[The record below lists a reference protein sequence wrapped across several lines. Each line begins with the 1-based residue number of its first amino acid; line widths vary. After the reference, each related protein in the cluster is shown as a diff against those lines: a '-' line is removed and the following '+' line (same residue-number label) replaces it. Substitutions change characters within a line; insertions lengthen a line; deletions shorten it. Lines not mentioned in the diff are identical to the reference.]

1 MFTPAGWK
9 RFGLISTER
18 DLDTWVIGD
27 ADNNGRLGIGTFL
40 ADRAGVNNDFRGA
53 LDVRGQI
60 VADKLLMTGIS
71 TFQGTTIF
79 EDVEIERLKTTGS
92 LDVTGISTFSKQ
104 VIVGAG
110 ITANQLS
117 VTGIST
123 FTGNGNRILMQN
135 TPGNSNNESLAT
147 TNGVG
152 LQVDQINVVGVATF
166 PSNITFTDVE
176 LDQIKVG
183 AAATFSNINI
193 TNIAPHGGNL
203 KVAGI
208 STFIGNVFVNGNTN
222 IGDNNGDRITVN
234 ALFET
239 GLFPVSSNT
248 KDLGSA
254 TRQWRDLHIDG
265 TAHIDA
271 LDVDGTAD
279 FSGGVVANT
288 LKVSDLAN
296 NEVVFISGNQG
307 KLEGS
312 SGLTFNGSTLALTGA
327 QTISSTLT
335 VSNSASIGADVTL
348 SGELNMMGSTANKYL
363 DVNIGTH
370 AFHIRGTS
378 GGDTSHILM
387 MRALRA
393 GQVELFYNGTQ
404 RLATTNTG
412 VSVNGTTSAT
422 LFSGSG
428 AQLTSLNASNITSG
442 TIADARLP
450 GTITSDITGTAEQAN
465 NINIDETNTDANFQV
480 TFSNTNQIG
489 YQRQYIDADNSH
501 LLYQP
506 NTNTLSGCKFSGNGS
521 SLTNLNASA
530 ISSGTINDN
539 RLPATITSDITG
551 TSAQANNI
559 KIDETN
565 IPASFQVTFTNQN
578 NTGYNRQNIDT
589 DDSHFVYNP
598 NSATLSGIN
607 IDCFAN
613 SVLRGNGSGITN
625 LNGSAI
631 ASGTVPVA
639 RIGTGTK
646 NTTTFYRGDGTFQ
659 QVVVAINQLGNAGD
673 NRVITSNGGNTAN
686 AEGNLTFDGTNLAV
700 AGNLNVN
707 QVSGNHGQLIVGGAI
722 SCVGNIT
729 AFTSDIRLKTEIQPI
744 ENAVAKLLKLNGFT
758 YEHNE
763 LAESLGYERN
773 GERFSGVSAQD
784 VKEVLPEAVKPA
796 PANAD
801 YMTVQYE
808 KLVPLLIEAIKELK
822 AEIEELKK

>member
-1 MFTPAGWK
+1 MTRARNSANLASHGNLFVDITND
-9 RFGLISTER
+9 RT
-18 DLDTWVIGD
+18 
-27 ADNNGRLGIGTFL
+27 GIGSVVPGQSLHVAGTAGFH
-40 ADRAGVNNDFRGA
+40 AD
-53 LDVRGQI
+53 
-60 VADKLLMTGIS
+60 T
-71 TFQGTTIF
+71 
-79 EDVEIERLKTTGS
+79 
-92 LDVTGISTFSKQ
+92 
-104 VIVGAG
+104 
-110 ITANQLS
+110 
-117 VTGIST
+117 T
-123 FTGNGNRILMQN
+123 FTGDLYNTIWDRSENSLVFNDNAKVAFGKGSKATIRHSGSQLFVNNNQGNLYLRV
-135 TPGNSNNESLAT
+135 GDE
-147 TNGVG
+147 NGV
-152 LQVDQINVVGVATF
+152 LIVPN
-166 PSNITFTDVE
+166 
-176 LDQIKVG
+176 
-183 AAATFSNINI
+183 
-193 TNIAPHGGNL
+193 
-203 KVAGI
+203 
-208 STFIGNVFVNGNTN
+208 
-222 IGDNNGDRITVN
+222 
-234 ALFET
+234 
-239 GLFPVSSNT
+239 
-248 KDLGSA
+248 
-254 TRQWRDLHIDG
+254 
-265 TAHIDA
+265 
-271 LDVDGTAD
+271 
-279 FSGGVVANT
+279 
-288 LKVSDLAN
+288 
-296 NEVVFISGNQG
+296 
-307 KLEGS
+307 
-312 SGLTFNGSTLALTGA
+312 
-327 QTISSTLT
+327 
-335 VSNSASIGADVTL
+335 ADV
-348 SGELNMMGSTANKYL
+348 
-363 DVNIGTH
+363 
-370 AFHIRGTS
+370 R
-378 GGDTSHILM
+378 
-387 MRALRA
+387 
-393 GQVELFYNGTQ
+393 LFYNGTQ

-631 ASGTVPVA
+631 ASGTVPVE

-822 AEIEELKK
+822 AEIDELKK

>member
-1 MFTPAGWK
+1 MA
-9 RFGLISTER
+9 
-18 DLDTWVIGD
+18 
-27 ADNNGRLGIGTFL
+27 A
-40 ADRAGVNNDFRGA
+40 
-53 LDVRGQI
+53 
-60 VADKLLMTGIS
+60 
-71 TFQGTTIF
+71 
-79 EDVEIERLKTTGS
+79 
-92 LDVTGISTFSKQ
+92 VTGDI
-104 VIVGAG
+104 
-110 ITANQLS
+110 
-117 VTGIST
+117 
-123 FTGNGNRILMQN
+123 
-135 TPGNSNNESLAT
+135 NS
-147 TNGVG
+147 
-152 LQVDQINVVGVATF
+152 
-166 PSNITFTDVE
+166 
-176 LDQIKVG
+176 
-183 AAATFSNINI
+183 
-193 TNIAPHGGNL
+193 
-203 KVAGI
+203 
-208 STFIGNVFVNGNTN
+208 
-222 IGDNNGDRITVN
+222 
-234 ALFET
+234 
-239 GLFPVSSNT
+239 
-248 KDLGSA
+248 
-254 TRQWRDLHIDG
+254 
-265 TAHIDA
+265 
-271 LDVDGTAD
+271 
-279 FSGGVVANT
+279 
-288 LKVSDLAN
+288 
-296 NEVVFISGNQG
+296 
-307 KLEGS
+307 
-312 SGLTFNGSTLALTGA
+312 
-327 QTISSTLT
+327 
-335 VSNSASIGADVTL
+335 
-348 SGELNMMGSTANKYL
+348 
-363 DVNIGTH
+363 
-370 AFHIRGTS
+370 
-378 GGDTSHILM
+378 
-387 MRALRA
+387 
-393 GQVELFYNGTQ
+393 
-404 RLATTNTG
+404 
-412 VSVNGTTSAT
+412 
-422 LFSGSG
+422 
-428 AQLTSLNASNITSG
+428 
-442 TIADARLP
+442 
-450 GTITSDITGTAEQAN
+450 N

-521 SLTNLNASA
+521 SLTSLNASE
-530 ISSGTINDN
+530 ITSGTISDA
-539 RLPATITSDITG
+539 RLPNSITSDITG
-551 TSAQANNI
+551 TAEQANNI
-559 KIDETN
+559 NIDETN

-578 NTGYNRQNIDT
+578 NAGYNRQYIDT
-589 DDSHFVYNP
+589 DDSHLVYNP
-598 NSATLSGIN
+598 NSALLSGLN
-607 IDCFAN
+607 IDCSTN

-822 AEIEELKK
+822 AEIDELKK